1 MDMKPSAK
9 FKRMQGKPSAAML
22 PKIASAPEGAMGAQT
37 KALAAKG
44 GAMVSKI
51 GARKAALKKMAK

>member
-9 FKRMQGKPSAAML
+9 FGKMAMEKKPKASGNMAGYMKKEAPAA
-22 PKIASAPEGAMGAQT
+22 G
-37 KALAAKG
+37 
-44 GAMVSKI
+44 MVSKI